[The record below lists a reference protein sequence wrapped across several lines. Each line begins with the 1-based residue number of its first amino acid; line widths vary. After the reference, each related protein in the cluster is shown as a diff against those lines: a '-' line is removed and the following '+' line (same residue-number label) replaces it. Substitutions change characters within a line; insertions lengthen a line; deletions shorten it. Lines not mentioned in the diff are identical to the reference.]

1 MYQTANIMLESV
13 RGFDAIPI
21 DDVFLKDRKIFLVG
35 SVTDE
40 SCNDLIKKLLYL
52 ESTDNTRPITV
63 FLNTPGGSVWDGLS
77 VYDTIRLMKSP
88 VTAVVTGIAASMGSV
103 LLLACEKE
111 NRLMLPSSRIMI
123 HDCSWGKKD
132 FGGMKPGAIQE
143 ELDMLKNTNERL
155 LNIIAERTGHTV
167 DEIAAVT
174 KSDAW
179 FDAGEAIGFG
189 LASAVIDET
198 NFETLIRKETL

>member
-179 FDAGEAIGFG
+179 FDAGEAIRFG